1 MVRVEVLDED
11 KRHAGVARQVGEEL
25 LIGFETAR
33 RRADA
38 DDRKRTVTVV
48 AGREGTLVVLL
59 GHGKFRLGVVWICV
73 FGTHTR
79 FVSLT
84 GAKKCCPCT
93 NYK

>member
-1 MVRVEVLDED
+1 MVRVEVLDQD
-11 KRHAGVARQVGEEL
+11 KRHAGVAWQVGEQL

-38 DDRKRTVTVV
+38 DDRKRSVTVV

-79 FVSLT
+79 FASLT
-84 GAKKCCPCT
+84 GANKMLPVH
-93 NYK
+93 NLI